1 MKEGLRD
8 AGFMLESSVGSF
20 GILKTGIELIGHN
33 GIRSEA
39 FDYDSTWFNT
49 FTRFSYEVGLPPN
62 IVLGALIIISGAVM
76 YDGARRLSQR
86 RTRRTQASLS
96 ESTDQG
102 TEAMQTTVQ
111 LMQSTI
117 QNSINSG
124 QNSPPNP

>member
-39 FDYDSTWFNT
+39 FNYDSTWFNT

-86 RTRRTQASLS
+86 RTRRTRRTQTSLS

-102 TEAMQTTVQ
+102 AEAMQTTVQ

-117 QNSINSG
+117 QNSTNK
-124 QNSPPNP
+124 